1 MDNKEEIKIHFFNE
15 IRNKNNEIEKLKQ
28 ETKDLEQENK
38 ILIEECNEIKNL
50 SKLLQSGL
58 MDIKDGK
65 MKDEKILI
73 HEETLQKVMKIV
85 NKDKLKQFKFMSN
98 ILKEKFKYKYEKKR
112 SITQRLKSKV
122 WIKYIENGRESRIGK
137 CYCCQTREIYS
148 DDYQCGHV
156 VSENDGGTEIIEN
169 LRPICE
175 SCNDSMGTENMVD
188 FIIKHELWN

>member
-85 NKDKLKQFKFMSN
+85 NKDKLKQFKF
-98 ILKEKFKYKYEKKR
+98 ILKNNYNFNYIIIINIFYIDGKL
-112 SITQRLKSKV
+112 ILKIV
-122 WIKYIENGRESRIGK
+122 NE
-137 CYCCQTREIYS
+137 
-148 DDYQCGHV
+148 
-156 VSENDGGTEIIEN
+156 
-169 LRPICE
+169 
-175 SCNDSMGTENMVD
+175 
-188 FIIKHELWN
+188 FIIY